1 MDEKELAIMKEV
13 VEKLSL
19 LEMDLYSICGVAW
32 KWPSSSAHRVAS

>member
-19 LEMDLYSICGVAW
+19 LEMDLYSIYGKLDDYVEYITW
-32 KWPSSSAHRVAS
+32 